1 MSTDQKRIL
10 LESILS
16 IIVILFTIVLI
27 LLIIFI
33 RVKRPDLRGQNK
45 INDISIIS
53 MESFDFIE
61 DKTIPEYP
69 YDNLGNTGQLILD
82 CYTGTCINQIYHQD
96 IWLKC
101 DPDSPCETVDDSWT
115 EHRAIIDHDCSEQ
128 CYKTGNIICRCGRP
142 YDEIGIC
149 KNRTND
155 RYEKGKV
162 CHAYNTIYFWKGKKY
177 NITKSVNY
185 SYLNDAISKD
195 EECPEGTKNCGIIDS
210 NENQLCLRNNLNCP
224 VNYISEEKLSKVYS
238 SVLIGNKTFYYGND
252 DSIKRKIIV
261 GLVADTDLL
270 LNKDNNKKDIIDNYT
285 ISEFL
290 EDNQNL
296 YKEVNLGYDPYK
308 KEDIDSKGKSYLRV
322 FYNEENVNLTS
333 LRETRALFNFNHRIN
348 NKALDS
354 IHYKTKIITILGL
367 IALGFLL
374 IAYVVIL
381 IKQIVYYRGGCYGE
395 CEKGYFVCVTILFI
409 GLMITPLIFGWI
421 NINKAKDAENLDPNG
436 EYSTFKKLNLAFV
449 IIGFALFLFLIVYV
463 ILVPIKCGFEEKIPE
478 NNTTGVAMNK

>member
-10 LESILS
+10 LEIILS
-16 IIVILFTIVLI
+16 IIVILFTTVLI

-53 MESFDFIE
+53 IESFDFIE

-177 NITKSVNY
+177 NIIKSVNY
-185 SYLNDAISKD
+185 TYLNDAILKD
-195 EECPEGTKNCGIIDS
+195 EECPFGKKNCGIIDS
-210 NENQLCLRNNLNCP
+210 NEDQLCIRENLNCP
-224 VNYISEEKLSKVYS
+224 INYISENKLNNDYN
-238 SVLIGNKTFYYGND
+238 SVLIGNKTFYYGN
-252 DSIKRKIIV
+252 V
-261 GLVADTDLL
+261 
-270 LNKDNNKKDIIDNYT
+270 
-285 ISEFL
+285 
-290 EDNQNL
+290 
-296 YKEVNLGYDPYK
+296 
-308 KEDIDSKGKSYLRV
+308 
-322 FYNEENVNLTS
+322 
-333 LRETRALFNFNHRIN
+333 
-348 NKALDS
+348 
-354 IHYKTKIITILGL
+354 
-367 IALGFLL
+367 
-374 IAYVVIL
+374 
-381 IKQIVYYRGGCYGE
+381 
-395 CEKGYFVCVTILFI
+395 
-409 GLMITPLIFGWI
+409 
-421 NINKAKDAENLDPNG
+421 NIN
-436 EYSTFKKLNLAFV
+436 
-449 IIGFALFLFLIVYV
+449 
-463 ILVPIKCGFEEKIPE
+463 LVQIHPLRYL
-478 NNTTGVAMNK
+478 

>member
-10 LESILS
+10 LEIILS
-16 IIVILFTIVLI
+16 IIVILFTTVLI

-177 NITKSVNY
+177 NITKSVKY

-195 EECPEGTKNCGIIDS
+195 EDCREGTKNCGIIDS
-210 NENQLCLRNNLNCP
+210 NENQLCIREILNCP
-224 VNYISEEKLSKVYS
+224 INYISENKLNNDYN
-238 SVLIGNKTFYYGND
+238 SVLIGNKTFYYGN
-252 DSIKRKIIV
+252 V
-261 GLVADTDLL
+261 
-270 LNKDNNKKDIIDNYT
+270 
-285 ISEFL
+285 
-290 EDNQNL
+290 
-296 YKEVNLGYDPYK
+296 
-308 KEDIDSKGKSYLRV
+308 
-322 FYNEENVNLTS
+322 
-333 LRETRALFNFNHRIN
+333 
-348 NKALDS
+348 
-354 IHYKTKIITILGL
+354 
-367 IALGFLL
+367 
-374 IAYVVIL
+374 
-381 IKQIVYYRGGCYGE
+381 
-395 CEKGYFVCVTILFI
+395 
-409 GLMITPLIFGWI
+409 
-421 NINKAKDAENLDPNG
+421 NIN
-436 EYSTFKKLNLAFV
+436 
-449 IIGFALFLFLIVYV
+449 
-463 ILVPIKCGFEEKIPE
+463 LVQIHPLRYL
-478 NNTTGVAMNK
+478 